1 MAFKDLFVKARK
13 IRNAIEDK
21 IADLLKLFQNEK
33 VDKAEIRLIQIAI
46 DKGLQIATSNTI
58 VLTNEQTEAI
68 ASEIVRGLNKL
79 NDLTQKQLR
88 KKSKRG

>member
-1 MAFKDLFVKARK
+1 MAFKDLFIKARK

-33 VDKAEIRLIQIAI
+33 VDKAEIRLIQVAI
-46 DKGLQIATSNTI
+46 DKGLQVATSNTI

-88 KKSKRG
+88 KK

>member
-1 MAFKDLFVKARK
+1 MAFKDLFIKARK

-33 VDKAEIRLIQIAI
+33 VDKAEIRLIQVAI

-79 NDLTQKQLR
+79 NDITQKQLR
-88 KKSKRG
+88 KK

>member
-13 IRNAIEDK
+13 ISNAIEDK

-88 KKSKRG
+88 KK

>member
-21 IADLLKLFQNEK
+21 IVDLLKLFQNEK

-46 DKGLQIATSNTI
+46 DKGLQVATSNTI

-88 KKSKRG
+88 KK

>member
-1 MAFKDLFVKARK
+1 MAFKDLFIKARK

-33 VDKAEIRLIQIAI
+33 VDKADIRLIQIDI
-46 DKGLQIATSNTI
+46 DKGLQVATSNTI

-79 NDLTQKQLR
+79 NDITQKQLR
-88 KKSKRG
+88 KK

>member
-1 MAFKDLFVKARK
+1 MAIKDLFIKARK

-33 VDKAEIRLIQIAI
+33 VDKAEIRLIQVAI
-46 DKGLQIATSNTI
+46 DKGLQVATSNTI

-88 KKSKRG
+88 KK

>member
-1 MAFKDLFVKARK
+1 MAFKDLFIKARK

-46 DKGLQIATSNTI
+46 DKGLQVATSNTI

-68 ASEIVRGLNKL
+68 ASEIVKGLNKL

-88 KKSKRG
+88 KK

>member
-1 MAFKDLFVKARK
+1 MAIKDLFIKARK

-33 VDKAEIRLIQIAI
+33 VDKAEIRLIQVAI
-46 DKGLQIATSNTI
+46 DKGLQVATSNTI

-88 KKSKRG
+88 KNS

>member
-1 MAFKDLFVKARK
+1 MAIKDLFVKARK

-46 DKGLQIATSNTI
+46 DKGLQVATSNTI

-79 NDLTQKQLR
+79 NDITQKQLR
-88 KKSKRG
+88 KK

>member
-1 MAFKDLFVKARK
+1 MAIKDLFIKARK

-46 DKGLQIATSNTI
+46 DKGLQVATSNTI

-79 NDLTQKQLR
+79 NDITQKQLR
-88 KKSKRG
+88 KK

>member
-1 MAFKDLFVKARK
+1 MAFKDLFIKAIK

-88 KKSKRG
+88 KK

>member
-88 KKSKRG
+88 KK

>member
-68 ASEIVRGLNKL
+68 ASEIVKGLNKL
-79 NDLTQKQLR
+79 NDITQKQLR
-88 KKSKRG
+88 KK

>member
-1 MAFKDLFVKARK
+1 MTFKDLFIKARK

-88 KKSKRG
+88 KK

>member
-1 MAFKDLFVKARK
+1 MAIKDLFIKARK

-88 KKSKRG
+88 KK

>member
-1 MAFKDLFVKARK
+1 MAFKDLFIKARK

-79 NDLTQKQLR
+79 NDVTQKQLR
-88 KKSKRG
+88 KK

>member
-1 MAFKDLFVKARK
+1 MAFKDLFIKARK

-58 VLTNEQTEAI
+58 VLTNEQTETI
-68 ASEIVRGLNKL
+68 ASEIVKGLNKL

-88 KKSKRG
+88 KK

>member
-1 MAFKDLFVKARK
+1 MAFKDLFIKAKK

-46 DKGLQIATSNTI
+46 DKGLQVATSNTI
-58 VLTNEQTEAI
+58 VLRNEQTEAI
-68 ASEIVRGLNKL
+68 ASEIVKGLNKL
-79 NDLTQKQLR
+79 NDITQKQLR
-88 KKSKRG
+88 KK

>member
-1 MAFKDLFVKARK
+1 MAIKDLFIKARK

-46 DKGLQIATSNTI
+46 DKGLQVATSNTI

-88 KKSKRG
+88 KNS

>member
-1 MAFKDLFVKARK
+1 MAIKDLFVKARK

-88 KKSKRG
+88 KK

>member
-1 MAFKDLFVKARK
+1 MAFKDLFIKARK

-33 VDKAEIRLIQIAI
+33 VDKAEIRLIQVAI

-68 ASEIVRGLNKL
+68 ASEIVKGLNKL

-88 KKSKRG
+88 QK

>member
-1 MAFKDLFVKARK
+1 MAIKDLFIKARK

-33 VDKAEIRLIQIAI
+33 VDKAEIRLIQVAI

-88 KKSKRG
+88 KK

>member
-1 MAFKDLFVKARK
+1 MAFKDLFIKARK

-21 IADLLKLFQNEK
+21 IVDLLKLFQNEK

-88 KKSKRG
+88 KK

>member
-1 MAFKDLFVKARK
+1 MAFKDLFIKARK

-33 VDKAEIRLIQIAI
+33 VDKAEIRLIQVAI
-46 DKGLQIATSNTI
+46 DKGLQITTSNTI

-88 KKSKRG
+88 KNS

>member
-1 MAFKDLFVKARK
+1 MAFKDLFIKARK

-33 VDKAEIRLIQIAI
+33 VDKAEIRLIQVAI
-46 DKGLQIATSNTI
+46 DKGLQVATSNTI

-68 ASEIVRGLNKL
+68 ASEIVKGLNKL

-88 KKSKRG
+88 KK

>member
-1 MAFKDLFVKARK
+1 MAIKDLFIKARK

-33 VDKAEIRLIQIAI
+33 VDKAEIRLIQVAI

-68 ASEIVRGLNKL
+68 ASEIVSGLNKL

-88 KKSKRG
+88 KK

>member
-46 DKGLQIATSNTI
+46 DKGLQVATSNTI

-79 NDLTQKQLR
+79 NDITQKQLR
-88 KKSKRG
+88 KK

>member
-1 MAFKDLFVKARK
+1 MAIKDLFIKARK

-46 DKGLQIATSNTI
+46 DKGLQVATSNTI

-88 KKSKRG
+88 KK

>member
-1 MAFKDLFVKARK
+1 MAFKDLFIKARK

-46 DKGLQIATSNTI
+46 DKGLKIATSNTI

-88 KKSKRG
+88 KK

>member
-1 MAFKDLFVKARK
+1 MAFKDLFIKARK

-46 DKGLQIATSNTI
+46 DKGLQVATSNTI

-68 ASEIVRGLNKL
+68 SSEIVSGLNKL

-88 KKSKRG
+88 KK

>member
-1 MAFKDLFVKARK
+1 MAFKDLFIKARK

-88 KKSKRG
+88 KK

>member
-1 MAFKDLFVKARK
+1 MALKDLFIKARK

-68 ASEIVRGLNKL
+68 ASEIVKGLNKL
-79 NDLTQKQLR
+79 NDLTQKQL
-88 KKSKRG
+88 KKK